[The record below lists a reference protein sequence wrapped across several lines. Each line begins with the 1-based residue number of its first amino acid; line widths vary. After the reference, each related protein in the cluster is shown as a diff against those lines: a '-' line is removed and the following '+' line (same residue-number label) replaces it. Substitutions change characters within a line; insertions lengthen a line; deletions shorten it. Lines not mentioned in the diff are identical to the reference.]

1 MAHEHIHATAAAT
14 ALILATA
21 LVAEPGAGAVFVIKA
36 IAIITTA

>member
-1 MAHEHIHATAAAT
+1 MAHEHVHAGAAAAALVFT
-14 ALILATA
+14 AA